1 VNVGADPVYPGARP
15 FSRAE
20 SGRFFGRA
28 AEADHLVAEWLTNP
42 LTYLTGPAG
51 IGKTSLLTAGA
62 LPRVER
68 EQRKSVHL
76 LPLGGVT
83 GQAGIPGP
91 ELTRFPVAALPQH
104 NPYSL
109 ALLQSWTSASTAMDL
124 ADVPVFRFI
133 SDYAQRFPDRIILA
147 SIDQADDL
155 FAGPAWRQR
164 QRQRFLE
171 ELAAAL
177 HVQPRLHLLVSVR
190 SDVHPQF
197 TEIMGDGAHVPLSP
211 LDVPAAYEAI
221 TGPGFF
227 DSDSAS
233 MMVASMRTSRIVSGP
248 GKERLVVTDTVE
260 PAVLQIACAGLWQ
273 SLHQH
278 MSLATLP
285 VLVQYGE
292 ATVDAALTSYCSEV
306 IGAVAVFH
314 EMPAESLRSWL
325 IETFV
330 TDVGELATA
339 TEGRPETAGAPTT
352 AARALEDRYLLR
364 ARDEGGRLY
373 QLICDRIVEPL
384 RSTAEQEAD
393 PGHTVPVDPD
403 ECLRAA
409 ERARISGEHDLAA
422 KLADHVLRIASQ
434 QDLRRL
440 AVAHTL
446 IGDLAYEQGYF
457 SDAEGSYRSA
467 MLLFGSCG
475 DNVAVGHLLFA
486 IGRTYIDRGNLN
498 EALSYLYSAAGRVSD
513 PGVRKVILWV
523 LQSPA
528 TRQPPGTTPS

>member
-1 VNVGADPVYPGARP
+1 MNVGADPVYPGARP

-20 SGRFFGRA
+20 SGHFYGRS
-28 AEADHLVAEWLTNP
+28 AEADRLVAEWLANP

-51 IGKTSLLTAGA
+51 IGKTSLLNAGA
-62 LPRVER
+62 FPRVER
-68 EQRKSVHL
+68 DQRRSVHL
-76 LPLGGVT
+76 LPVGGVS
-83 GQAGIPGP
+83 GQPGASGP
-91 ELTRFPVAALPQH
+91 ELARFPVAALPQH

-109 ALLQSWTSASTAMDL
+109 ELLRSWTSASSATDL

-164 QRQRFLE
+164 HRQRFLE

-190 SDVHPQF
+190 SDVHAQF
-197 TEIMGDGAHVPLSP
+197 TEIMGDGAHFPLSP
-211 LDVPAAYEAI
+211 LDVSAAYEAI

-273 SLHQH
+273 SLRQH

-285 VLVQYGE
+285 RLVQYGE
-292 ATVDAALTSYCSEV
+292 ATVDAALTSYCSAV

-325 IETFV
+325 IETFIS
-330 TDVGELATA
+330 DVGELAA
-339 TEGRPETAGAPTT
+339 TVEGQPETAGAPTT

-364 ARDEGGRLY
+364 ARVDGGRLY
-373 QLICDRIVEPL
+373 QLICDRMVEPL
-384 RSTAEQEAD
+384 RSTADQEAD
-393 PGHTVPVDPD
+393 AGHTAAIDAD
-403 ECLRAA
+403 DCLRAA

-422 KLADHVLRIASQ
+422 KLAGHVLHIASQ
-434 QDLRRL
+434 EDLRRL
-440 AVAHTL
+440 GTAHTL

-457 SDAEGSYRSA
+457 SEAEQSYRSA
-467 MLLFGSCG
+467 MLLFGSCS
-475 DNVAVGHLLFA
+475 DNVAVGHLLLA
-486 IGRTYIDRGNLN
+486 IGQTYIDRGNFN
-498 EALSYLYSAAGRVSD
+498 EALIYLRSAASRVSD
-513 PGVRKVILWV
+513 QAPRKVILWV
-523 LQSPA
+523 LQTMA
-528 TRQPPGTTPS
+528 QAPPGTTQA